1 MKDVKDLREY
11 EGEEGAQRAAT
22 LLKAQQQSKDAG
34 HLNNSA
40 ETQLNNSTEG

>member
-11 EGEEGAQRAAT
+11 EGEEGAQRAAA
-22 LLKAQQQSKDAG
+22 LLKDQQRLQSEDAG

-40 ETQLNNSTEG
+40 EG